1 MKNKTTANWLITSM
15 VLGVIGVSGGDSLPA
30 LTALCGLG
38 LMVFSIIGAIK
49 VKKADETLTYI
60 TLGSVGLFWISYLAN
75 LEEGITL
82 TAYLIWIM
90 AIWLSV
96 KLYKLAD

>member
-1 MKNKTTANWLITSM
+1 MKNKTTANWLILSM
-15 VLGVIGVSGGDSLPA
+15 VLGVIGASVQDGADLFYA
-30 LTALCGLG
+30 LAGLG

-49 VKKADETLTYI
+49 VKKADETLAYI

-75 LEEGITL
+75 LEEGVTL
-82 TAYLIWIM
+82 TVYLIWIM